1 MGPPQAE
8 LGAASLTPAPH
19 SMGVPQP
26 GSSGRWGQLGGSMG
40 QWGGGRR
47 TGSAWGEHLAPAVC
61 GAPPNLRASAW
72 LGESPARC
80 TCPMQALCCL
90 MDTPARRRPPDMQEQ
105 PLTVSLYSPRPVP
118 EPRADAV
125 PPLAHRHPLLPQQHL
140 PHPAETPQVARG
152 PAALRDPQRH
162 PGHHP
167 RPLQPGLP
175 HPGRQQP
182 AGPALD
188 RAGQQRGEGMG
199 TAPPAWGP
207 FGRGSQQPPNL
218 SPWLRREVGA
228 TRG

>member
-1 MGPPQAE
+1 MGGAWGSGEGAGGWVRLGGSTWPQRFVGHPQTCMHQPGLVSPQPGARVPCTH
-8 LGAASLTPAPH
+8 GAASWTP
-19 SMGVPQP
+19 Q
-26 GSSGRWGQLGGSMG
+26 RGG
-40 QWGGGRR
+40 
-47 TGSAWGEHLAPAVC
+47 
-61 GAPPNLRASAW
+61 
-72 LGESPARC
+72 
-80 TCPMQALCCL
+80 
-90 MDTPARRRPPDMQEQ
+90 DPPDMQEQ

-175 HPGRQQP
+175 HSGRQQP

-188 RAGQQRGEGMG
+188 RAGQQRGEGTG

-207 FGRGSQQPPNL
+207 FERGSQQPPNL
-218 SPWLRREVGA
+218 SPWLCREAGA
-228 TRG
+228 THG